1 MAKKKNWFDNTELL
15 KYADELDR
23 VAGTM
28 GLIQATEAAMKAAK
42 TEINNDVTN
51 DMQPGNL
58 PAKGRYS
65 TGKTLDSLD
74 RDMTVKWDGNIAT
87 LPLGFDMDKSGIT
100 SILLM
105 NGTPKMQ
112 PVKGL
117 KNDLTAKASKKI
129 RAAEEKAIL
138 DVLKGL

>member
-65 TGKTLDSLD
+65 TGKTLESLD

-87 LPLGFDMDKSGIT
+87 LPLGFDMEKSGIT

-112 PVKGL
+112 PVNGL
-117 KNDLTAKASKKI
+117 K
-129 RAAEEKAIL
+129 
-138 DVLKGL
+138 